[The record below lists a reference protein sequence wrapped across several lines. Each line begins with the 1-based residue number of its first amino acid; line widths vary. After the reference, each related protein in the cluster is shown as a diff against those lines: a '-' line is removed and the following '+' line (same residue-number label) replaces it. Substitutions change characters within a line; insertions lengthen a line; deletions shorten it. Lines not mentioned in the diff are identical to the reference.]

1 MSDRKVREERQRRV
15 EGKMG
20 TETETKRHR
29 RQGQRKREI
38 GRERKPQ
45 EGINNRMVVALSVHS
60 TDFGSRGRR
69 E

>member
-29 RQGQRKREI
+29 RQGQRQRHRDREKGRLTEKENNKR
-38 GRERKPQ
+38 G
-45 EGINNRMVVALSVHS
+45 
-60 TDFGSRGRR
+60 
-69 E
+69 